1 MFFFLIWGG
10 ERKEGP
16 TAKSKHSFGNNA
28 SSILHPRWKV
38 HNHLSLQIRETQ
50 YPL

>member
-10 ERKEGP
+10 EKKEGP
-16 TAKSKHSFGNNA
+16 TAKRKHSFCNNA
-28 SSILHPRWKV
+28 SSILHPWKV